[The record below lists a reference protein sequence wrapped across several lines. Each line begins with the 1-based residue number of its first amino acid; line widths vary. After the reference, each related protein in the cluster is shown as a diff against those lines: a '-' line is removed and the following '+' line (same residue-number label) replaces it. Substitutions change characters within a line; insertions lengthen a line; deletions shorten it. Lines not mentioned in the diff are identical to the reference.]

1 MSRDRLAVFLDRD
14 GVLTVERS
22 YITRPGELEL
32 IPGAGR
38 AVGALNNAG
47 VCTVVVSNQSA
58 VARGL
63 MTEGDLAAVHSR
75 LEELLEGEGVFLD
88 AAYYCPNLLGA
99 RVARF
104 ARDDSCRK
112 PHTGMLEQAA
122 RDMGIDVTTSYMI
135 GDQVTDI
142 ELARRAGLTGVL
154 VLTGKGCE
162 TRAVLG
168 ERGLEVDHVAV
179 DIGAAVSW
187 ILNHMEK
194 R

>member
-1 MSRDRLAVFLDRD
+1 MSREGLAVFLDRD

-32 IPGAGR
+32 LPGAAR

-47 VCTVVVSNQSA
+47 VRAVVVSNQSA

-63 MTEGDLAAVHSR
+63 MTEEELAAVHGH
-75 LEELLEGEGVFLD
+75 LEELLEEEGVFLD
-88 AAYYCPNLLGA
+88 AAYYCPNLFGA

-112 PHTGMLEQAA
+112 PRTGMLEQAA
-122 RDMGIDVTTSYMI
+122 RDLGIDLAASYMI
-135 GDQVTDI
+135 GDQMTDI
-142 ELARRAGLTGVL
+142 ELARGAGLTAVL
-154 VLTGKGCE
+154 VLTGKGHE
-162 TRAVLG
+162 TQAVLS
-168 ERGLEVDHVAV
+168 ERGLEIDHVAV
-179 DIGAAVSW
+179 EIGAAVSW

>member
-1 MSRDRLAVFLDRD
+1 MPREGPAVFLDRD

-32 IPGAGR
+32 VPGAAR
-38 AVGALNNAG
+38 AVRALNNSG
-47 VCTVVVSNQSA
+47 VRTVVVSNQSA

-63 MTEGDLAAVHSR
+63 MTEGELAAIHGR
-75 LEELLEGEGVFLD
+75 LEELLEEKGAFLD

-112 PHTGMLEQAA
+112 PRTGMLEQAA
-122 RDMGIDVTTSYMI
+122 CDIGIDLASSYMI

-142 ELARRAGLTGVL
+142 ELAERAGLTAVL
-154 VLTGKGCE
+154 VLTGKGAE
-162 TRAVLG
+162 TRAVLS

-187 ILNHMEK
+187 ILNCME